1 MCFSPTGLTLLQLSQ
16 RKGSC
21 HLHAMARCVIKIT
34 LNYQPLQ
41 ANWVLEYT
49 FYVKGKFQG
58 GHILISH
65 VRRYTLLPYN
75 TAILD
80 LTLILN
86 YNLKSH

>member
-1 MCFSPTGLTLLQLSQ
+1 MSFACYGKMRDKNHSKLSTTA
-16 RKGSC
+16 K
-21 HLHAMARCVIKIT
+21 
-34 LNYQPLQ
+34 
-41 ANWVLEYT
+41 NWVLEYT